1 LSRSRTPGDWWI
13 RAVLR
18 LHALSARLP
27 YRPLLALGRVTGRL
41 ARLVMRERRHNARR
55 NIALCLPEL
64 DEPARAALERQ
75 HFESLGIALFET
87 ALAWWRPLPSLWP
100 LGRTEGLEQL
110 ERALARGH
118 GVLLLPA
125 HFTTMELG
133 AALLH
138 RHVVPDIVYRRF
150 SQPAIDAVMRERR
163 ARGGGRL
170 IESREPRAVI
180 RSLRANHVVWY
191 PPDQIYPP
199 KNRVLAPFCGV
210 PAMTNTT
217 PMRIARLTGA
227 AVLPFLVLR
236 LPGGDGYRLVFG
248 PELEGFPSGDPVA
261 DATRLN
267 QLVEQQIRAA
277 PAQYRWIHRRFRAY
291 TPDYPDYYAQ

>member
-1 LSRSRTPGDWWI
+1 
-13 RAVLR
+13 
-18 LHALSARLP
+18 
-27 YRPLLALGRVTGRL
+27 
-41 ARLVMRERRHNARR
+41 MRERRRNARR

-64 DEPARAALERQ
+64 DERARAALERR
-75 HFESLGIALFET
+75 HFESLGIALYET

-100 LGRTEGLEQL
+100 LARTEGLEHL
-110 ERALARGH
+110 ERALARGR

-138 RHVVPDIVYRRF
+138 QHVVPDIVYRRF

-163 ARGGGRL
+163 ERGGARL
-170 IESREPRAVI
+170 IESREPRAAI
-180 RSLRANHVVWY
+180 RGLRANHVVWF
-191 PPDQIYPP
+191 PPDQVYPP
-199 KNRVLAPFCGV
+199 KHRVLAPFCGV

-217 PMRIARLTGA
+217 PMRIARITGA

-236 LPGGDGYRLVFG
+236 LPDGNGYLLRFG
-248 PELEGFPSGDPVA
+248 PPLDDFPGADPVA

-267 QLVEQQIRAA
+267 RIVEQQIRMA
-277 PAQYRWIHRRFRAY
+277 PEQYRWIHRRFRAY
-291 TPDYPDYYAQ
+291 EPDYPDYYAR

>member
-1 LSRSRTPGDWWI
+1 M
-13 RAVLR
+13 
-18 LHALSARLP
+18 
-27 YRPLLALGRVTGRL
+27 LLVLGRGSGRL
-41 ARLVMRERRHNARR
+41 ARLCMRERRHNARR

-64 DEPARAALERQ
+64 DETARAALERR

-87 ALAWWRPLPSLWP
+87 ALAWWRPLESLWP
-100 LGRTEGLEQL
+100 LARVDGLEHL
-110 ERALARGH
+110 ERALARGR

-125 HFTTMELG
+125 HFTTMEIG

-138 RHVVPDIVYRRF
+138 QHVVPDIVYRRF
-150 SQPAIDAVMRERR
+150 SQPAIDAVMRARR

-217 PMRIARLTGA
+217 PMRIARITGA
-227 AVLPFLVLR
+227 AVLPFLALR
-236 LPGGDGYRLVFG
+236 LADGSGYRLLIS
-248 PELEGFPSGDPVA
+248 PALEDFPSDDPVA

-267 QLVEQQIRAA
+267 QVVEQQIRAA
-277 PAQYRWIHRRFRAY
+277 PEQYRWIHRRFRAY
-291 TPDYPDYYAQ
+291 TPDYPDYYAR